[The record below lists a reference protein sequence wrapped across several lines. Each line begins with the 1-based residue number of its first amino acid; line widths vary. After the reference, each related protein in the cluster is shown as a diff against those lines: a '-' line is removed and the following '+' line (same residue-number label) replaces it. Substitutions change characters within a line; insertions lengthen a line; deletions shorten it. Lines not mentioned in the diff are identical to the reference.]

1 MSATAIFAQ
10 WAATTRHAD
19 LPEAVRKEG
28 RRALLNGLA
37 CMMGGAAHPARGIF
51 DGVLGPNFGPGE
63 ATLLGTSRRADI
75 THAAYAN
82 ALAGTVDAFCDTHA
96 EAVIHPSA
104 PVIAAALALAE
115 QRHASG
121 EALLL
126 AVILGLET
134 ACRLSKAVSVPPARA
149 DLGWLQTAIDG
160 GVGAAVAAGSLLGLD
175 AKGMASAIGI
185 AASQAGGLR
194 VGLGSMTVPLVHA
207 QGAEQG
213 LRAALLA
220 AGGFTAPLNIIEA
233 EQGFAEMFSLSPALA
248 HLTVDLGARWEILG
262 LTYKAFPCG
271 IVAHPVID
279 AALRMRARGLD
290 LSAIERIEAR
300 VHPLAVKWT
309 AKPHPRDG
317 NEAQFS
323 LQHWIAVALTRGTAS
338 VADVGQDRLA
348 DPQLHAMRERVT
360 ARADEAMSAI
370 SCSFTAVMK
379 DGERVTVDVE
389 HCQGSA
395 GNPMSDADLE
405 AKFRGLAGGVLDE
418 TQISTALERCRGVE
432 KIADAALLAQAFSR
446 RLS

>member
-1 MSATAIFAQ
+1 MPATATLAQ

-19 LPEAVRKEG
+19 LPDAVRKEG

-37 CMMGGAAHPARGIF
+37 CMTGGAAHPARGIF
-51 DGVLGPNFGPGE
+51 DGVLGPRFGPGE
-63 ATLLGTSRRADI
+63 ATLLGTSGRADI

-115 QRHASG
+115 QRHAPG

-134 ACRLSKAVSVPPARA
+134 ACRLSKAVSVAPAQA
-149 DLGWLQTAIDG
+149 NLGWLQTAIDG

-175 AKGMASAIGI
+175 ATGMARAIGI
-185 AASQAGGLR
+185 AACQAGGMR
-194 VGLGSMTVPLVHA
+194 IGLGNMIVPLVHA

-220 AGGFTAPLNIIEA
+220 AGGFTAPLDSIEA
-233 EQGFAEMFSLSPALA
+233 QQGFAEMFSRTPSLG
-248 HLTVDLGARWEILG
+248 HLTDGLGTHYELLG

-279 AALRMRARGLD
+279 AALQLKARGVD
-290 LSAIERIEAR
+290 VTAIERIEAR

-323 LQHWIAVALTRGTAS
+323 LQHWISVALIRGTAS
-338 VADVGQDRLA
+338 VADVGADRLA
-348 DPQLHAMRERVT
+348 DPVIHAMRERVT
-360 ARADEAMSAI
+360 ALADDAMSGV
-370 SCSFTAVMK
+370 SCVFTAVMK
-379 DGERVTVDVE
+379 GGERITIEVK

-395 GNPMSDADLE
+395 QNPMSDADLE
-405 AKFRGLAGGVLDE
+405 AKFRGLANGVLDAAQ
-418 TQISTALERCRGVE
+418 TGLALQGCREVE
-432 KIADAALLAQAFSR
+432 QLADAALLAQAFAKR
-446 RLS
+446 D

>member
-1 MSATAIFAQ
+1 MPATATLAQ
-10 WAATTRHAD
+10 WTTSTRHAD
-19 LPEAVRKEG
+19 LPQAVRQEG

-37 CMMGGAAHPARGIF
+37 CMTGGAAHPARGIF
-51 DGVLGPNFGPGE
+51 DGVLGPRFGPGE
-63 ATLLGTSRRADI
+63 ATLLGTARRADI

-126 AVILGLET
+126 AVILGLES
-134 ACRLSKAVSVPPARA
+134 ACRLSKAVSVAPARA

-160 GVGAAVAAGSLLGLD
+160 GVGAAVAAGSLLQLD
-175 AKGMASAIGI
+175 ATGMASAIGI

-194 VGLGSMTVPLVHA
+194 VGLGSMAVPLVHA

-220 AGGFTAPLNIIEA
+220 AGGFTAPLNAIEV
-233 EQGFAEMFSLSPALA
+233 EQGFADMFSQAPALDY
-248 HLTVDLGARWEILG
+248 LTDRLGSHYELLG

-271 IVAHPVID
+271 IVAHPAID
-279 AALRMRARGLD
+279 AALQLKARGVD
-290 LSAIERIEAR
+290 INAIERIEAR

-309 AKPHPRDG
+309 ARPHPRDG

-323 LQHWIAVALTRGTAS
+323 LQHWISVALIRGTAS
-338 VADVGQDRLA
+338 VADVGADRLA
-348 DPQLHAMRERVT
+348 DPAIHAMRERVT
-360 ARADEAMSAI
+360 ALADEGMSAV
-370 SCSFTAVMK
+370 SCMLAAVMK
-379 DGERVTVDVE
+379 NGERITIDVA
-389 HCQGSA
+389 HCQGSVH
-395 GNPMSDADLE
+395 NPMSDADLE
-405 AKFRGLAGGVLDE
+405 AKFRGLAEGVLDAA
-418 TQISTALERCRGVE
+418 QIGTALERCHGVE
-432 KIADAALLAQAFSR
+432 ELADAALLAQAFAR
-446 RLS
+446 RA

>member
-1 MSATAIFAQ
+1 MSATTTFAQ
-10 WAATTRHAD
+10 WAAATRHPD
-19 LPEAVRKEG
+19 LPEAARKEG

-51 DGVLGPNFGPGE
+51 DAVLGPNFGPGE
-63 ATLLGTSRRADI
+63 ATLLGTARRADI

-175 AKGMASAIGI
+175 ATGMARAIGI
-185 AASQAGGLR
+185 AACQAGGLR
-194 VGLGSMTVPLVHA
+194 IGLGNMIVPLVHA

-220 AGGFTAPLNIIEA
+220 AGGFTAPLNSIDM
-233 EQGFAEMFSLSPALA
+233 EQGFADMFSDAPALDY
-248 HLTVDLGARWEILG
+248 LTEKLGAHYELLG

-279 AALRMRARGLD
+279 AALQLKAKNVD
-290 LSAIERIEAR
+290 IAAIDRIEAR

-317 NEAQFS
+317 NEAQYS
-323 LQHWIAVALTRGTAS
+323 LQHWVSVALIRGTAS
-338 VADVGQDRLA
+338 VADVGADRLA
-348 DPQLHAMRERVT
+348 DPAIHAMRERVT
-360 ARADEAMSAI
+360 ALADEGMSGV
-370 SCSFTAVMK
+370 SCVFTAVMK
-379 DGERVTVDVE
+379 NGERITIDVK

-395 GNPMSDADLE
+395 RNPMSDAELE
-405 AKFRGLAGGVLDE
+405 AKFRGLASGILDE
-418 TQISTALERCRGVE
+418 AQAGLALQRCREVE
-432 KIADAALLAQAFSR
+432 GLADTALLAQAFTR
-446 RLS
+446 RE